1 MTASRFAAID
11 QKLSQRR
18 ILYVD
23 IERQAGLA
31 HIFDQR
37 TSGFIPASRWV
48 RRPSMLCFSA
58 MWRGSRNVEFY
69 SAWSDPEEMVQQS
82 WRLYDEAELVVGFN
96 SVRFDD
102 KWFRTFWRDNG
113 MMPPRPF
120 KQVDLFRVN
129 KQLFGADS
137 YSLAELCR
145 SLGLPGKAGH
155 YDPNDADACMA
166 GDEKAQRRMTRYSKQ
181 DTRILQPVHD
191 ALMPWMYQ
199 HPHVAISAGDKPTCN
214 RCGSTD
220 LQPMP
225 TPYTA
230 DVLEYPMFRCGN
242 CKGISRSGSFTRR
255 VARTRGVRS

>member
-1 MTASRFAAID
+1 VTESRFAKID
-11 QKLSQRR
+11 RKLSQRR

-37 TSGFIPASRWV
+37 TSGFIPVARWV

-58 MWRGSRNVEFY
+58 MWRGSRTVEFY
-69 SAWSDPEEMVQQS
+69 SAWGNPAEMLEAS
-82 WRLYDEAELVVGFN
+82 WRLYDEADIVVGFN

-113 MMPPRPF
+113 LLPPRPF
-120 KQVDLFRVN
+120 KQVDLYRVN

-145 SLGLPGKAGH
+145 SLGLPGKSGR
-155 YDPNDADACMA
+155 YDPFEADRCMD
-166 GDEKAQRRMTRYSKQ
+166 GDEAAQKRMTRYSKQ
-181 DTRILQPVHD
+181 DTRILPDVHD
-191 ALMPWMYQ
+191 VLLPWMGN
-199 HPHVAISAGDKPTCN
+199 HPHVVTSTDLATCE
-214 RCGSTD
+214 RCGSAD
-220 LQPMP
+220 LKPT

-230 DVLEYPMFRCGN
+230 EVLEYPMFRCGG
-242 CKGISRSGSFTRR
+242 CGGFVRSRSHSRR
-255 VARTRGVRS
+255 IAKTKGVKS

>member
-1 MTASRFAAID
+1 MSESRFAAID
-11 QKLSQRR
+11 KKFSQRR

-58 MWRGSRNVEFY
+58 KWRGTRKVEFY
-69 SAWSDPEEMVQQS
+69 SAWEDPDEMLAAS
-82 WRLYDEAELVVGFN
+82 WRLYDEADHVVHFN
-96 SVRFDD
+96 GKRFDD

-113 MMPPRPF
+113 MPPPRPF
-120 KQVDLFRVN
+120 KPIDLFQIN
-129 KQLFGADS
+129 KSLFGADS

-145 SLGLPGKAGH
+145 SLGLPGKQGK
-155 YDPNDADACMA
+155 YDPFEADACME
-166 GDEKAQRRMTRYSKQ
+166 GDEAAQRRMERYSKQ
-181 DTRILQPVHD
+181 DTRILEPVHD
-191 ALMPWMYQ
+191 RLLAWDSN
-199 HPHVAISAGDKPTCN
+199 HPHVAVTGTEARCN

-220 LQPMP
+220 LQPLP

-230 DVLEYPMFRCGN
+230 VVLEYPMFRCGN
-242 CKGISRSGSFTRR
+242 CQGIVRGNASTRR
-255 VARTRGVRS
+255 IANTRGVRS